1 MNSVG
6 LQKGCGQPL
15 GRSMAYSKP
24 RTGKTEYSSF
34 WRKNGE
40 IPEDK
45 SLKSVNEPENV
56 SSHATENDK
65 AMLLFHQSETAAIL
79 SAGRIRQDFR
89 ALKETDEETDAQ
101 ADMLRERYDIENLS
115 MEEYYNLLEDL
126 VNLRFI
132 SDDEF
137 EKALARELPPEVA
150 EGGGMLTAASPD
162 SEEDRVRILYEEQI
176 ERYKRL
182 TEIFEK
188 ILRKENETAVQK
200 KRSYDGLDVL
210 GPSAPDRVK
219 EAWKKAEKESGTNG
233 YGMNSEG
240 MLTNITVLFAM
251 SVESRLKAGKSDI
264 LGSTVD
270 SAVTVVQ
277 KALERLGI
285 PENDEEKK
293 EKAFYEAFLRF
304 LE

>member
-150 EGGGMLTAASPD
+150 EGG
-162 SEEDRVRILYEEQI
+162 
-176 ERYKRL
+176 L